1 MNPST
6 LIGIAASLLMLS
18 SVLLLSADAASD
30 FLNVPGLAIVLFGT
44 LAATFISYPLKEV
57 LRVARL
63 VILVF
68 QREDRRVEEDIQS
81 LVHLSRLWFSG
92 NVRRVEETLNETRNP
107 FLRTGVQLVIDNT
120 PEQEVL
126 DLLRWRIARM
136 KARERAEAQMFRAM
150 ALYAPAFGMIGTLVG
165 LVNMLSVMDAGSL
178 AIIGGRMAVALLSTF
193 YGIVLANLV
202 FKPVAVKLERRTEE
216 RLITMNMVLEGVS
229 LMSRRRLPSFIE
241 ATLNS
246 FVVQH
251 HDDIRDPRVG
261 EHQGLWQRRSRDTPS
276 NEQPLRE
283 KPTQE
288 QPLGPLGRTA
298 RKRGAPRKGTVNG

>member
-18 SVLLLSADAASD
+18 SVLLLSADAADD

-68 QREDRRVEEDIQS
+68 QREDRHVEEDIQS

-92 NVRRVEETLNETRNP
+92 NVRRVEEALEETRNP

-136 KARERAEAQMFRAM
+136 KARERAEAQM
-150 ALYAPAFGMIGTLVG
+150 
-165 LVNMLSVMDAGSL
+165 
-178 AIIGGRMAVALLSTF
+178 
-193 YGIVLANLV
+193 
-202 FKPVAVKLERRTEE
+202 
-216 RLITMNMVLEGVS
+216 
-229 LMSRRRLPSFIE
+229 
-241 ATLNS
+241 
-246 FVVQH
+246 
-251 HDDIRDPRVG
+251 
-261 EHQGLWQRRSRDTPS
+261 
-276 NEQPLRE
+276 
-283 KPTQE
+283 
-288 QPLGPLGRTA
+288 
-298 RKRGAPRKGTVNG
+298 